1 MDGSITAQILDK
13 KDLENIFSY
22 WKNIIAGLFVDDNYK
37 MYLKNT
43 VMDIPT

>member
-1 MDGSITAQILDK
+1 MDGSIATQILDK

-22 WKNIIAGLFVDDNYK
+22 QRNIIAGLFVDDNYK

-43 VMDIPT
+43 IMDIPT

>member
-1 MDGSITAQILDK
+1 LNKRLTAQVLGK

-22 WKNIIAGLFVDDNYK
+22 RKNIIAGLFVDDNYK